1 MKSISPE
8 KKLELVRRIREES
21 NQNQSLIAGR
31 ETILG
36 TSEGSITGI
45 KRHSL
50 MKLRIMSALLL
61 FLFCIWAKY
70 GGGGEF
76 LQYDE
81 LQTAL
86 QQEIELNAI
95 DFMDELPYTLTNA
108 DASADVGTMRIEE
121 GQ

>member
-81 LQTAL
+81 LQL
-86 QQEIELNAI
+86 SYEK
-95 DFMDELPYTLTNA
+95 
-108 DASADVGTMRIEE
+108 
-121 GQ
+121 